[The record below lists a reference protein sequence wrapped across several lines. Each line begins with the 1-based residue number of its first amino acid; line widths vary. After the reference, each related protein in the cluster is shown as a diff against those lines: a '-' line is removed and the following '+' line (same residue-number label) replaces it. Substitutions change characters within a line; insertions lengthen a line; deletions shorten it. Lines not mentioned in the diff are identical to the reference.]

1 MTSYVD
7 RLEGN
12 LKRKADVLEEIY
24 VSDTRFLDRFDVN
37 SSDLDQYDDYLV
49 EQNSYLDMLD
59 ELDTEY
65 DEIFAYLSEHPTE
78 VNSSSIV
85 KKNSVNT
92 LAKNIE
98 GKIQAVNSIE
108 ARIKAVADDFFAKR
122 KTETNGY
129 RRAARVIQNHYRP
142 NPGVFSEENTM
153 FDVSN

>member
-1 MTSYVD
+1 MASYVD
-7 RLEGN
+7 RLEDN
-12 LKRKADVLEEIY
+12 LKRKAEVLEEIY
-24 VSDTRFLDRFDVN
+24 VSDTRFLERFDVN

-78 VNSSSIV
+78 VNVSSSV
-85 KKNSVNT
+85 KKNSINT

-108 ARIKAVADDFFAKR
+108 AKIKAVTDDFFAKR

-129 RRAARVIQNHYRP
+129 RRVARVIQNHYRP